1 MALPVTVDPL
11 FEPLRINGLT
21 LKNRIVRSSLGGRVD
36 YYDGSMAEARIAWDT
51 RFARGG
57 VAAIISSNAGIR
69 ADGIAVPG
77 YASIDH
83 DGTIPS
89 WRALV
94 DEIHAYDCRYIIQLH
109 FSGRQ
114 RDLPRKEY
122 ADIRAMSATDRPDQL
137 YGLRAR
143 RMTIP
148 EIDDLVR
155 DYARAAARA
164 RQAGADGVEIV
175 ACNGYLLHQFL
186 SSAINDRRDEYNG
199 DLRARARIL
208 LEVLAAV
215 RAAVG
220 RDYFV
225 SMKLSGRD
233 EHNAY
238 TAPFNRRVGN
248 TLEDTKTVA
257 RWLADA
263 GLDAIHLSQG
273 DSFPHPLVPAGR
285 LPVDESRHSMAAM
298 FYEGRRA
305 QMNFFFMQFAP
316 FRRLFE
322 WNWGR
327 RMPFRR
333 GRTLLPEK
341 IEGMNEGD
349 AAEIRAASGLPVFCV
364 GGWQTASRMREAL
377 GAGHCDV
384 ITIARGLLA
393 NPDMVRQFEAGRD
406 APARPCTYCNKCL
419 AHVVEHPLG
428 CYEESRYP
436 SRQAMLDEIMSVY
449 RPQPFA

>member
-393 NPDMVRQFEAGRD
+393 NPDMVRQFEA
-406 APARPCTYCNKCL
+406 
-419 AHVVEHPLG
+419 
-428 CYEESRYP
+428 
-436 SRQAMLDEIMSVY
+436 
-449 RPQPFA
+449 